1 MPRLISF
8 KNGARINTSAQL
20 IALFA
25 FTISVNL
32 WEMMYLFLSFTILI
46 VFIITIKNMHF
57 YQLIKRLKWFYLV
70 MFLIFLFNTPGEHIP
85 DWPLFFTPS
94 YEGLQMGIIQLLR
107 ITTILAFLSVILFKN
122 TKNELIAGVY
132 FLIKPLSNLGFD
144 VKRFSSRLW
153 LTLYYVDLQ
162 DNNKTKPMLQDLQAS
177 LSKIFSENEIE
188 SDVIDIELPVFYPF
202 DYVIVFVSLTL
213 LVFSLLKQV

>member
-1 MPRLISF
+1 
-8 KNGARINTSAQL
+8 
-20 IALFA
+20 
-25 FTISVNL
+25 
-32 WEMMYLFLSFTILI
+32 
-46 VFIITIKNMHF
+46 
-57 YQLIKRLKWFYLV
+57 
-70 MFLIFLFNTPGEHIP
+70 
-85 DWPLFFTPS
+85 
-94 YEGLQMGIIQLLR
+94 
-107 ITTILAFLSVILFKN
+107 
-122 TKNELIAGVY
+122 
-132 FLIKPLSNLGFD
+132 LIKPLSNLGFD